1 MSMTDA
7 VRAAMVAAMK
17 AGEKESKEALSMLLA
32 ALKLKEIDKR
42 EPLTAEEETA
52 VVIREIK
59 QTQETM
65 DTAPADR
72 TELIEKC
79 KARITVYLDF
89 APKQLSTDEV
99 KEIIAAVMLELGLE
113 NPTPADKGTI
123 MQKLMPL
130 TKGKA
135 DGKLVNQLVSSL
147 LSKNVLVGARGMKK
161 DWFFVK
167 DNTICNFR
175 TTGVLL
181 RGDKILVQRDR
192 GGTEYALP
200 GGHVTIG
207 ETAETA
213 LIREYKEETGAD
225 ILCER
230 LVWVEETFWQ
240 WNGKNTHGIAF
251 YFLISL
257 KNNSD
262 IPDGYFSSQKDIC
275 NVVLEWVT
283 IEQLKDMTIYP
294 RFLIDK
300 IGCIADGIEHFIS
313 IE

>member
-135 DGKLVNQLVSSL
+135 DGKLVNQLVVEL
-147 LSKNVLVGARGMKK
+147 LK
-161 DWFFVK
+161 
-167 DNTICNFR
+167 
-175 TTGVLL
+175 
-181 RGDKILVQRDR
+181 
-192 GGTEYALP
+192 
-200 GGHVTIG
+200 
-207 ETAETA
+207 
-213 LIREYKEETGAD
+213 
-225 ILCER
+225 
-230 LVWVEETFWQ
+230 
-240 WNGKNTHGIAF
+240 
-251 YFLISL
+251 
-257 KNNSD
+257 
-262 IPDGYFSSQKDIC
+262 
-275 NVVLEWVT
+275 
-283 IEQLKDMTIYP
+283 
-294 RFLIDK
+294 
-300 IGCIADGIEHFIS
+300 
-313 IE
+313 